1 MRRVRK
7 NEDSEGMKMRT
18 DLALETR
25 EQFEK
30 DQVEVDGV
38 ILRKQKYAN
47 GAIKVTSMKIK
58 DKKAQSIM
66 ERPIGT
72 YITMEMDKDFLWD
85 GQVNEEISSVL
96 AKMIRR
102 IGNLT
107 KEQSVLVV
115 GLGNR
120 DVTPDSLGPKVVDRI
135 LVTRHFEKEFGKEYI
150 KKQSLGKVSAIAP
163 GVMGQTGMEILEI
176 LNGVIRETKPDVVLI
191 IDALAARST
200 ARVNTTIQI
209 TDTGICP
216 GAGIGNHRQA
226 LNEESLGVKVIAIG
240 VPTVVDAM
248 TIIVDGLERAMS
260 RQNQTQNTEA
270 ILRALYNDS
279 MKDMF
284 VTPKNIDESV
294 QMLALMIAE
303 GINQSVKGCP
313 ES

>member
-85 GQVNEEISSVL
+85 GQVNEEISSIL

>member
-7 NEDSEGMKMRT
+7 NEDNEGMKMRT

-150 KKQSLGKVSAIAP
+150 RKQELGKVSAIAP

-226 LNEESLGVKVIAIG
+226 LNEDSLGVKVIAIG

>member
-85 GQVNEEISSVL
+85 GQMNEEISSVL

>member
-85 GQVNEEISSVL
+85 GRVNEEISSVL